1 MLSRVQSI
9 DHQRLPA
16 IGQIRVDAVEKVAE
30 DLGEPFRL
38 SFGVFFL
45 QPSPSFLADYFS
57 ESSAG
62 VQLPQVGRH

>member
-1 MLSRVQSI
+1 VLSRVQSI

-45 QPSPSFLADYFS
+45 RPRLSFLA
-57 ESSAG
+57 
-62 VQLPQVGRH
+62 